1 MNSQSTLKICFV
13 ALLLNGFWWN
23 DQIAAEPP
31 KILHISFHKGCI
43 REIEAVAKNLDW
55 NLTSL
60 YVQEYWSKEKFDGV
74 TKNNGI
80 YNITAQRAHNIWTR
94 HQAYFNQFDI
104 IITSDTAPLARIFLQ
119 NSYHGK
125 LIIWVCNRFD
135 YYDKS
140 SGERGFPDQAYY
152 DLLSGATRNPKI
164 KFIAYNEFETFY
176 ALNKKIDIG
185 NECIKPCGFSWGNQ
199 DQDHKIASTDFFV
212 PPYINNQNLD
222 LLKICKQQQIPAVSF
237 QYDGPEQLKNAKG
250 IINIP
255 GAWSN
260 FALFENLANGVPY
273 FVPSKKFMLHLLEHG
288 AWMPNSNFAKAD
300 LHLSEWYNPAMQDVM
315 VYFDSWDDLKYKI
328 ETSDFMLLKNRCLA
342 FANEHKKKMLKKWL
356 RLKKDCLWK

>member
-1 MNSQSTLKICFV
+1 MCARNVLKICFI
-13 ALLLNGFWWN
+13 LLLLGDFWWN
-23 DQIAAEPP
+23 DQIEAESP
-31 KILHISFHKGCI
+31 KILHISFHRGCI
-43 REIEAVAKNLDW
+43 REIEAVAKNLNW

-60 YVQEYWSKEKFDGV
+60 YVQEHLPKEKFDGV

-80 YNITAQRAHNIWTR
+80 YNITAQRAKNIWRR
-94 HQAYFNQFDI
+94 HQTYFNQFDI
-104 IITSDTAPLARIFLQ
+104 IITSDTAPLSRIFLQ
-119 NSYHGK
+119 NNYQGQ

-152 DLLSGATRNPKI
+152 DLLSRATRNPKV

-176 ALNKKIDIG
+176 ALNKNVDIG
-185 NECIKPCGFSWGNQ
+185 NDCIKPCGFSWGSLNQ
-199 DQDHKIASTDFFV
+199 YHKIVPTDFFI
-212 PPYINNQNLD
+212 PPYINNQKLD
-222 LLKICKQQQIPAVSF
+222 LIKICKQYQIPTVSF
-237 QYDGPEQLKNAKG
+237 HYDGPECLKNAKG

-288 AWMPNSNFAKAD
+288 AWMPNSNFAKD
-300 LHLSEWYNPAMQDVM
+300 SLHLSEWYCSEMQDVLI
-315 VYFDSWDDLKYKI
+315 YFDSWDDLKHKI
-328 ETSDFMLLKNRCLA
+328 DTSDFSFLKNRCLA
-342 FANEHKKKMLKKWL
+342 FANDHKIKMLERWLNIIKKIAY
-356 RLKKDCLWK
+356 